1 MVDEV
6 LVGLDGELAAM
17 YPSRGRPSVPP
28 EMLLKA
34 SVLMAL
40 YSIRSERAFCER
52 LNFDMLFKWFLGLRI
67 DERGFDASTFSKN
80 RRRLLDHDIADR
92 FFAAVVDAARLRRY
106 CSSGHFS
113 VDGTLLEAWAS
124 HKSFK
129 PRTTASGPDSGEPQ
143 RTEPNTAS
151 GPASGEPQRTEPN
164 TASGPASGEPQ
175 RTEPN
180 TASGPDSGEPQRT
193 EPNTASGPASG
204 EPQRTEPNT
213 ASGPASGEPQ
223 RTEPNTASGPAS
235 GEPQRTEPNTASGP
249 ASGEPQR
256 TEPNTAS
263 GPASGEPQRTEPNTA
278 SGPASGEPQR
288 TEPNTAS
295 GPASGEPQRTE
306 PNTASG
312 PASGEPQRTEPN
324 TAGGRNQ
331 QTDWRGARRRNDTHA
346 SATDPEARLYRKS
359 AGTAA
364 TLCFMGHVLTENRNG
379 LIVDAELT
387 TADGRA
393 ERDTAAEMLDR
404 APKRKRRR
412 TVGADRNY
420 DTKDFVADA
429 RAAGFTPHVAQNTTR
444 RRSAID
450 GRTTRHAGYAISQRT
465 RKRVEEP
472 FGWIKTIAGGRKLRH
487 RGRQRNR
494 AWFLIAAASYNLVRI
509 ARLDT
514 PTT

>member
-151 GPASGEPQRTEPN
+151 GPDSGEPQRTEPN
-164 TASGPASGEPQ
+164 TASGPDSGEPQ

-213 ASGPASGEPQ
+213 ASGPD
-223 RTEPNTASGPAS
+223 
-235 GEPQRTEPNTASGP
+235 
-249 ASGEPQR
+249 
-256 TEPNTAS
+256 
-263 GPASGEPQRTEPNTA
+263 
-278 SGPASGEPQR
+278 SGEPQR

>member
-1 MVDEV
+1 MVDAV
-6 LVGLDGELAAM
+6 LGDLGGELAAM
-17 YPSRGRPSVPP
+17 YPPRGRPSVPP
-28 EMLLKA
+28 EMLLKS

-80 RRRLLDHDIADR
+80 RRRLLDHEIADR
-92 FFAAVVDAARLRRY
+92 FFAAVVDAAKLRRY

-129 PRTTASGPDSGEPQ
+129 PRPA
-143 RTEPNTAS
+143 AS
-151 GPASGEPQRTEPN
+151 GPASGEPQGP
-164 TASGPASGEPQ
+164 APAGGPASGEPQ
-175 RTEPN
+175 GPAPN
-180 TASGPDSGEPQRT
+180 TEAR
-193 EPNTASGPASG
+193 
-204 EPQRTEPNT
+204 
-213 ASGPASGEPQ
+213 
-223 RTEPNTASGPAS
+223 
-235 GEPQRTEPNTASGP
+235 
-249 ASGEPQR
+249 
-256 TEPNTAS
+256 
-263 GPASGEPQRTEPNTA
+263 
-278 SGPASGEPQR
+278 
-288 TEPNTAS
+288 
-295 GPASGEPQRTE
+295 
-306 PNTASG
+306 
-312 PASGEPQRTEPN
+312 
-324 TAGGRNQ
+324 GRNPE
-331 QTDWRGARRRNDTHA
+331 TDWRGTRRRNDTHA
-346 SATDPEARLYRKS
+346 SVTDPEARLYRKS
-359 AGTAA
+359 SGTAA

-412 TVGADRNY
+412 TVGGDRNY

-450 GRTTRHAGYAISQRT
+450 GRTTRHAGYAISQQA